1 MTMKEKAVAEIK
13 AAWQQYRATEKY
25 GLEFGKVCCEWRDKF
40 GQRRTGPLPTNSTK
54 SNFTPLYRRSAESKR
69 REVTM
74 SAVHPIEV
82 LDDRLRDLLE
92 LFESDLS
99 DPVDQVTEKFSGK
112 IERLTEQFGPEELE
126 LNLKY
131 YPLTVLPRNLHQAFG
146 PVSALRWQDEE

>member
-1 MTMKEKAVAEIK
+1 
-13 AAWQQYRATEKY
+13 
-25 GLEFGKVCCEWRDKF
+25 
-40 GQRRTGPLPTNSTK
+40 
-54 SNFTPLYRRSAESKR
+54 
-69 REVTM
+69 M

-99 DPVDQVTEKFSGK
+99 DAVDQVTEKFPGK

>member
-1 MTMKEKAVAEIK
+1 MA
-13 AAWQQYRATEKY
+13 
-25 GLEFGKVCCEWRDKF
+25 
-40 GQRRTGPLPTNSTK
+40 
-54 SNFTPLYRRSAESKR
+54 
-69 REVTM
+69 
-74 SAVHPIEV
+74 AVHPIEV
-82 LDDRLRDLLE
+82 LEKRLRDLLE

-99 DPVDQVTEKFSGK
+99 DAVDQVTEKFSGN